1 MVLEEPISYGDVG
14 LAGDATEAAMQ
25 RILDGIW
32 KWSPIP
38 MAVELVRAGRK
49 ASCDLRWRNG
59 KQITA
64 GAESGLQTETLSAI
78 PFNAGGSTPTE
89 LTRQGVDEIRAA
101 FAAVAF
107 RPAHTG
113 FDAVRIHAVHGYLRL
128 SFHLPLAIS

>member
-1 MVLEEPISYGDVG
+1 
-14 LAGDATEAAMQ
+14 MQ

-38 MAVELVRAGRK
+38 IAVELARAGRE
-49 ASCDLRWRNG
+49 ASSDLPWRDG

-64 GAESGLQTETLSAI
+64 DAENGLQTQALSSI
-78 PFNAGGSTPTE
+78 PFNAGGSTPIA

-101 FAAVAF
+101 FAAVAV

-128 SFHLPLAIS
+128 LFHLPLAIS

>member
-1 MVLEEPISYGDVG
+1 MW
-14 LAGDATEAAMQ
+14 
-25 RILDGIW
+25 RIVDGIW

-38 MAVELVRAGRK
+38 IAVELARAGRK

-59 KQITA
+59 KPITA
-64 GAESGLQTETLSAI
+64 GAGNGLQTQALSAI
-78 PFNAGGSTPTE
+78 PFNAGDSTPTE

-101 FAAVAF
+101 FAAVAV

>member
-1 MVLEEPISYGDVG
+1 
-14 LAGDATEAAMQ
+14 MQ

-38 MAVELVRAGRK
+38 IAVELARAGRK
-49 ASCDLRWRNG
+49 ASSDLPWRDG

-64 GAESGLQTETLSAI
+64 DARMDCKLKRRQRCRSMQEV
-78 PFNAGGSTPTE
+78 PPPTE

-101 FAAVAF
+101 FAAVAV

-113 FDAVRIHAVHGYLRL
+113 FDAVRVHPVHGYLRL
-128 SFHLPLAIS
+128 LFHLPLAIS